1 MLKQVQKEQGDVLL
15 EDRNKTLNSVL
26 RKNKQLVD
34 SVPES
39 IADEGVKKEFLKQR
53 ENLMIRLI
61 HSELRNKKISE
72 WTMKSLNKI

>member
-1 MLKQVQKEQGDVLL
+1 M

-34 SVPES
+34 SVPET

-53 ENLMIRLI
+53 ENLMVRLI